1 MKLFLLFVV
10 TSNIFVEIF
19 GKLHEDNAIENLYID
34 ILVQRY
40 MSLESDLWNYVYN
53 SGAKTKDI
61 IYKIRSDHGAF
72 LSSGG
77 LTDVIMNVDYTSKFG
92 RFLNFTEFDNYAQE
106 DPMLI
111 ALAEQ
116 PHGTIRSDTYGT
128 SEILMNNYNRIISD
142 DLFKVIKEVSTL
154 RLTLLLG

>member
-10 TSNIFVEIF
+10 TSTVFVETV

-40 MSLESDLWNYVYN
+40 LSLESDLWNFVYN
-53 SGAKTKDI
+53 SGAKTNDI
-61 IYKIRSDHGAF
+61 IFKIRSDHGAF

-77 LTDVIMNVDYTSKFG
+77 LTDVMMNVDYISKFG
-92 RFLNFTEFDNYAQE
+92 KFLNFTEFDNYAQE

-111 ALAEQ
+111 ALVEQ

-128 SEILMNNYNRIISD
+128 SETIINNYNRIVTD
-142 DLFKVIKEVSTL
+142 DLFKVIKEVSTK
-154 RLTLLLG
+154 TN